1 MAIPGRMHHRLL
13 QLLMLEEVE
22 DRDAMLAAVALNR
35 LQERQRRPRLH
46 WVKPWLTRRPL
57 FGQYETLF
65 QELDQESAGDYFGFI
80 RMDRNLHYDAHVT
93 CIVPTPNA
101 LQKYDKRT
109 FLSTRTSRA
118 SWTYDTRTIH
128 LLGKYVFVVK
138 HPGFFSYFPCVTR
151 TPSLLTQYV
160 CRACFRRAPCV
171 LKDADLSQRKT
182 GRPVLWLRAVRRL
195 CVHQKT
201 YVARTCIVLLC
212 QILHVDR
219 TQTTRTPNVRVA
231 LIICRSL
238 GALNINHDFKQ

>member
-1 MAIPGRMHHRLL
+1 M
-13 QLLMLEEVE
+13 
-22 DRDAMLAAVALNR
+22 
-35 LQERQRRPRLH
+35 
-46 WVKPWLTRRPL
+46 
-57 FGQYETLF
+57 
-65 QELDQESAGDYFGFI
+65 
-80 RMDRNLHYDAHVT
+80 
-93 CIVPTPNA
+93 
-101 LQKYDKRT
+101 
-109 FLSTRTSRA
+109 
-118 SWTYDTRTIH
+118 
-128 LLGKYVFVVK
+128 LGKYVFVVK

-212 QILHVDR
+212 QILHADR

-231 LIICRSL
+231 LNVKYHTSRHYIKSMIQKNVIRAIITVDQCVYLRNIFFYQQIYQVRS
-238 GALNINHDFKQ
+238 FSS